1 MDVLE
6 SIRKRRFHRS
16 FTDQPLD
23 ESSLA
28 RLVWAAGRAPMG
40 GNELVRRIVVVT
52 DPGQMRTLRQ
62 VTPSFLAN
70 SPAVIVIC
78 TDLERAEASM
88 GIQGRDVLSLL
99 DAGAAAENV
108 ALAAVG
114 LGLAACFVRSS
125 NDVALQEVLGLPE
138 NVRPD
143 VLIAV
148 GHASPTPTPAIKN
161 PPAVVYREAFGR
173 VWDPTAVEADRTS
186 APPQR
191 AAGASDLF
199 VMATYLVASA
209 RDCLDEP
216 LIYGPFRMIEGVS
229 RMLQGVHG
237 DRFLADMKTQ
247 IDRKKY
253 DVMADRGSF
262 AGWLDD
268 LLREFAAEGQR
279 RNSSVAVA
287 AGVAGAA
294 EDGYRS

>member
-16 FTDQPLD
+16 FTGEPVD
-23 ESSLA
+23 EESLA

-40 GNELVRRIVVVT
+40 GNELVRRIVLVT
-52 DPGQMRTLRQ
+52 DPDVLRTVRQ

-88 GIQGRDVLSLL
+88 GVQGRDVLSLV

-108 ALAAVG
+108 ALAAVA

-125 NDVALQEVLGLPE
+125 NDAALQEVLGLPQ

-148 GHASPTPTPAIKN
+148 GHASPAPTAAIKN
-161 PPAVVYREAFGR
+161 PPAVVYRDEFGK
-173 VWDPTAVEADRTS
+173 VWNPPTLAHN
-186 APPQR
+186 APSTETR
-191 AAGASDLF
+191 AAAPDMF
-199 VMATYLVASA
+199 VHALYLVASA
-209 RDCLDEP
+209 RDCIDEP

-229 RMLQGVHG
+229 RMLVGARG
-237 DRFLADMKTQ
+237 DAFLSQMKVE
-247 IDRKKY
+247 IDRQKY
-253 DVMADRGSF
+253 DVMADRESF
-262 AGWLDD
+262 ARWLDD
-268 LLREFAAEGQR
+268 LLRGFAAEAKR
-279 RNSSVAVA
+279 RNAPAAAPVA
-287 AGVAGAA
+287 ASV
-294 EDGYRS
+294 DGRGR